1 MANAFIQFTSRLK
14 STTQD
19 GVLAE
24 AQQIAVS
31 ASDNTDI
38 KSYVDAQIKAV
49 NGNITSVAGSVYRP
63 KGSLAFAALKAL
75 TSAAI
80 GDVYNVTD
88 AFTLGSKSYPAG
100 SNVAC
105 IKAFSAAVTPDETY
119 WDVLAGFVDLS
130 PYAKTTDLNTAK
142 KELNKAISDQNTTL
156 SGKITTAQNTA
167 NEAKTAATS
176 NTTTINAIGTRVTH
190 LENVGAQANKIEVV
204 KVNGTALTIDSSK
217 GVNIDLSGYATA
229 TELSSLATMF
239 GDAIK
244 GNVIIGTGVTLAAS
258 ANGGALMF
266 GTNGST
272 PNKELATTAA
282 LGNYVTKVAGKGL
295 STNDYDATDKGKVN
309 SITLGKGL
317 IQIKDDVHD
326 GQFIAYTSGGNKT
339 DGLNAGN
346 NGSGA
351 TEIHIGRYTTI
362 GKQVEIGDGTFINSQ
377 TTIGTNVV
385 IGTDNGVGVY
395 IGDGVSL
402 RISNSGSLTFGTGN
416 TTTEIATKSELA
428 VLEGAVSAVG
438 TRVGNLEKVGAQVN
452 VLESVKVNGTALAIS
467 GKAVNI
473 PVATANVVT
482 GEGTVG
488 VISVSDL
495 LSVKKSAEMVSLLT
509 AWDGTTAA
517 TKPLKVEA
525 VKNGGYNIGLIQDGN
540 TYVGGEI
547 PLATAQAV
555 GLMSAQDKEDLDY
568 LNENAATSSDV
579 EALQKRVTALE
590 NLLKLA

>member
-229 TELSSLATMF
+229 TELSSLATKF

-295 STNDYDATDKGKVN
+295 STNDYDATAKGKVN

-326 GQFIAYTSGGNKT
+326 GQFIAYTSGGNNT

-495 LSVKKSAEMVSLLT
+495 VSVKKSAEMVSLLT
-509 AWDGTTAA
+509 AWDRTTAA

-525 VKNGGYNIGLIQDGN
+525 VENGGYNIGLIQDGN

-555 GLMSAQDKEDLDY
+555 GLMSAQDKKDLDY
-568 LNENAATSSDV
+568 LNENAATSSYV